1 MPRKGKGIQLQGQER
16 GHRSSFFDRAAAAVT
31 AMATAILPPT
41 SKPLRKPNENSSQ
54 KPQAAL
60 LGIIPATSADYFEVV
75 AQATNDAIRDWDVRN
90 GTLAWPRGL
99 ESLLGYSPSAECAE
113 IGFWFSRIHPDDL
126 VRVEDSLRQAFASK
140 TERWSG
146 EYRFRRADG
155 EYLHILERALILR
168 DADGTAVRLAG
179 PMMDVSTRQ
188 QLQAEACRSQR
199 MEAFGQLAG
208 GVAHDFNNFL
218 TTILGYSDLLLSDSS
233 VKGRLASQIKE
244 IRASAD
250 RAAALTNQLLAF
262 SRRQALE
269 PTVFEING
277 FISNLERSLLRLLGD
292 DISIECQLQQLKKGA
307 HVKVDAGQLTQI
319 SLNLAVNARDAMPQG
334 GRLTIATSSLT
345 ITSTA
350 EASSSAPDLPP
361 GEYVVI
367 AVTDTG
373 PGMSEEIKAHL
384 FEPFFTTK
392 EAHRSGL
399 GLATSYGI
407 VRQSGG
413 QICVESEPGQG
424 TTFRIFL
431 PRHAAPPA
439 AGYKKP
445 GKRKNFAGTETVLVL
460 EDEISVRH
468 LSVRLLRNLG
478 YEVLE
483 AAHGEDA
490 KRLIIQRGPKPLDL
504 LLTDMVMPEIS
515 GRHFADW
522 LRQTSPATKVI
533 FTSGYLE
540 ESVHPH
546 DRCQPGASFLAKPFN
561 ADELAS
567 KVRAVLDSAG

>member
-1 MPRKGKGIQLQGQER
+1 MLEI
-16 GHRSSFFDRAAAAVT
+16 V
-31 AMATAILPPT
+31 
-41 SKPLRKPNENSSQ
+41 
-54 KPQAAL
+54 
-60 LGIIPATSADYFEVV
+60 PATSADYFEVV
-75 AQATNDAIRDWDVRN
+75 AQATNDAIRDWDVRT
-90 GTLAWPRGL
+90 GALAWPRGL
-99 ESLLGYSPSAECAE
+99 QSLLGYAPSADCAE
-113 IGFWFSRIHPDDL
+113 IGFWFGRIHPDDL
-126 VRVEDSLRQAFASK
+126 VRVEESLRQAFASK

-168 DADGTAVRLAG
+168 DVEGTAVRLAG
-179 PMMDVSTRQ
+179 PMMDVSTRK
-188 QLQAEACRSQR
+188 QLQAEDCRSQR

-233 VKGRLASQIKE
+233 VKSQVASQIKE
-244 IRASAD
+244 IRASAE
-250 RAAALTNQLLAF
+250 RASALTNQLLAF

-277 FISNLERSLLRLLGD
+277 FITNLERSLLRLLGD

-319 SLNLAVNARDAMPQG
+319 ILNLAVNARDAMPQG
-334 GRLTIATSSLT
+334 GRLTIATSILALSDMG
-345 ITSTA
+345 A
-350 EASSSAPDLPP
+350 PSSGSDLPA

-367 AVTDTG
+367 AVTDNG
-373 PGMSEEIKAHL
+373 CGMSDEIEAHL

-392 EAHRSGL
+392 ETHRSGL

-413 QICVESEPGQG
+413 QICAESALGEG

-431 PRHAAPPA
+431 PRHPTPPA
-439 AGYKKP
+439 AAYKKP

-468 LSVRLLRNLG
+468 LSVRLLRQLG

-490 KRLIIQRGPKPLDL
+490 KRLIAQRGRKPLDL
-504 LLTDMVMPEIS
+504 LLTDMVMPEMS

-522 LRQTSPATKVI
+522 LRQSSPQTKVI
-533 FTSGYLE
+533 FISGYLE
-540 ESVHPH
+540 ESVHPQ
-546 DRCQPGASFLAKPFN
+546 DRRVPGTSFLAKPFN
-561 ADELAS
+561 ADELAG
-567 KVRAVLDSAG
+567 KVRAVLDSEN